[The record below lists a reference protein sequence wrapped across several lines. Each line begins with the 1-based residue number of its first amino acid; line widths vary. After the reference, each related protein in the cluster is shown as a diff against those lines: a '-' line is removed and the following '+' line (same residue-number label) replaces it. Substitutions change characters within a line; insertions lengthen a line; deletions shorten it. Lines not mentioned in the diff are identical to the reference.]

1 MSGKKNIFIN
11 GFYSVT
17 NLLLTMVLT
26 IVIRKFFTMYLSVE
40 FLGINSLYVNIL
52 GLLSLAD
59 MGVAS
64 IISYNLY
71 KELAYNNLH
80 QINKLMS
87 IYQKMYMVIGFL
99 VFVLGL
105 IVFFCLPAIIREK
118 KISWVYINIVYM
130 IQLGS
135 TVGSYFLSYRR
146 MLFIADKKEFVCIKI
161 DTFFLI
167 VKNILQLV
175 SIIKFKNFILYSLIA
190 LFTNVF
196 ANIAIYI
203 KCGKTYEYLEKTVVT
218 KDDIKAL
225 HIFKDIKY
233 LLLGKIGGLIYYNTD
248 NIIITFFLGL
258 NMTGIVA
265 NYSMISTSVNNLI
278 TATMKGITP
287 MVGNLIYRENKERI
301 FTLYNTLDLFYII
314 IGAIVACGY
323 LNGLQALISLFFGS
337 NFILPFGYVICL
349 AINAYIGLQFQ
360 AACDFRNTYGQF
372 DNDAK
377 YFLLSAIANLIFSI
391 VFIKFFGIIGVIIGT
406 IIGVIFILYS
416 RVQFVFRIILHKPLH
431 NYLIKHLM
439 YSLITSVEL
448 FFVCKICSFILV
460 TGWFVFALRLV
471 LSIILISVLQLI
483 NCLPSRDFR
492 NLILLIVAQ
501 SEGIKT

>member
-17 NLLLTMVLT
+17 NLLLSMVLT
-26 IVIRKFFTMYLSVE
+26 IVIRKFFIMYLSVE
-40 FLGINSLYVNIL
+40 FLGINGLYVNIL

-71 KELAYNNLH
+71 KELAYNNQR

-87 IYQKMYMVIGFL
+87 IYQKMYMVIGFFI
-99 VFVLGL
+99 FVLGL
-105 IVFFCLPAIIREK
+105 IVFFCLPAIIRER
-118 KISWVYINIVYM
+118 KISWFYINIVYM

-146 MLFIADKKEFVCIKI
+146 TLFIADKKEFVCIKI

-167 VKNILQLV
+167 VKNVLQLI
-175 SIIKFKNFILYSLIA
+175 SIIRFKNFILYSLVA
-190 LFTNVF
+190 LFTNAF

-203 KCGKTYEYLEKTVVT
+203 KCGKTYKYLEKTVVT

-258 NMTGIVA
+258 NMTGIVV
-265 NYSMISTSVNNLI
+265 NYSMISNSVNSLI
-278 TATMKGITP
+278 TSAMKGITP
-287 MVGNLIYRENKERI
+287 TIGNLIYRENKERV
-301 FTLYNTLDLFYII
+301 FTLYNSLDLFYVI

-323 LNGLQALISLFFGS
+323 LNGLQAFIFMFFGN

-377 YFLLSAIANLIFSI
+377 YFLFSAIANLVFSI
-391 VFIKFFGIIGVIIGT
+391 ILIKFWGIIGVIIGT
-406 IIGVIFILYS
+406 IIGVVFILYS
-416 RVQFVFRIILHKPLH
+416 RIQFVFRIILHKPLR
-431 NYLIKHLM
+431 NYLIKHLI
-439 YSLITSVEL
+439 YSLVTFVEL
-448 FFVCKICSFILV
+448 FFVYKICSLILV
-460 TGWFVFALRLV
+460 TDWFMFALRLV
-471 LSIILISVLQLI
+471 SSIVLISVLQII
-483 NCLPSRDFR
+483 NCLPSRDFK
-492 NLILLIVAQ
+492 NLILLVIAQ